1 MMKML
6 IKIDRIPKII
16 RKRPFLIQLDAV
28 MEDRVDK
35 CFREFISDREARQDT
50 ASYWDGEMLFVTHY
64 DKDKNVLEV
73 AEAKYSLL
81 VYSRTHKD
89 LDVRSLFVSALFQT
103 LDGYY
108 VIVKSNHQK
117 YNILGGMVDIVDLD
131 GDTFNPEVT
140 LSREL
145 MEELKLDLY
154 DKRQIKSYEL
164 TYLKTPNPGWN
175 YGVFYTGVLNFT
187 SQEFMQYFD
196 RMQDEIDHEVVEL
209 LLMKDDEL
217 DKLDLSDDDISYLR
231 EYLDLQKSKVVN

>member
-1 MMKML
+1 MRML
-6 IKIDRIPKII
+6 IKIDKIPKII
-16 RKRPFLIQLDAV
+16 RKRPFLIQLDSV
-28 MEDRVDK
+28 MEDRVEK
-35 CFREFISDREARQDT
+35 CFQEFISERKSKQDT
-50 ASYWDGEMLFVTHY
+50 ASYWDGEMLSVMHY

-108 VIVKSNHQK
+108 VIMKSNHQK
-117 YNILGGMVDIVDLD
+117 YNIFGGMVDIVDLD
-131 GDTFNPEVT
+131 GDTFYPDVT

-145 MEELKLDLY
+145 MEEFRLDLY
-154 DKRQIKSYEL
+154 DKQQIKSFEL
-164 TYLKTPNPGWN
+164 AYFKTPNPGWN

-209 LLMKDDEL
+209 LLMKNDEL